1 MVKYIK
7 EEVTV
12 VFSEIPDEI
21 TLAIN
26 ITNCPHKCKGCH
38 SPYLRENIGD
48 ELTHDAL
55 HDLIKKNDGIT
66 CILFMGEGNDLEALF
81 DLIQYIQSLNNGL
94 KIALYSGADEIP
106 EMFWNNLDYIKLG
119 PYIEEKGSLN
129 KETTNQRLYRYD
141 SRVFADDVSLK
152 NNVKHSGWRD
162 ITYKF
167 WKKI

>member
-7 EEVTV
+7 EETMV

-26 ITNCPHKCKGCH
+26 ISNCPHNCKGCH
-38 SPYLRENIGD
+38 SPYLQQDVGE
-48 ELTHDAL
+48 ELTYEVL
-55 HDLIKKNDGIT
+55 EDLINKNEGIT
-66 CILFMGEGNDLEALF
+66 CVCFMGEGNDLEELYR
-81 DLIQYIQSLNNGL
+81 LMVYIQNLNKGL
-94 KIALYSGADEIP
+94 KIGLYSGSNDVSIL
-106 EMFWNNLDYIKLG
+106 FWNTINYIKLG
-119 PYIEEKGSLN
+119 PYIEEKGPLN

-141 SRVFADDVSLK
+141 SRVFADDVSSK
-152 NNVKHSGWRD
+152 NDVEHPGWRD